1 MEEAQKPILLELFS
15 GSKTVSTQFE
25 SAGWKSF
32 SIDNNPK
39 LKPQLCCDILQLSP
53 GMLPGNV
60 SFIWAS
66 PDCSKFSRAAAQ
78 YHWEKKTV
86 KYRQYEFKPATPEAF
101 ISLGLLQ
108 KTVDIINSFYPVPF
122 IIENPIGRIHHF
134 SPLKNLGHY
143 RYAVNY
149 ADFGFPYSKETYLF
163 SNLFLP
169 FSTKK
174 VKSTLPG
181 LRTINSRYQRSK
193 VPALLIDFI
202 INYLDLNYNSK
213 SFLP

>member
-1 MEEAQKPILLELFS
+1 MVETHKPILLELFS
-15 GSKTVSTQFE
+15 GSKTVSTRFE
-25 SAGWKSF
+25 WAGWKSF

-39 LKPQLCCDILQLSP
+39 LSPSMCCDILELKP

-78 YHWEKKTV
+78 YHWEKKTL
-86 KYRQYEFKPATPEAF
+86 KYRQYEYKPITNDAF

-108 KTVDIINSFYPVPF
+108 STVDIINSFYPVPF

-174 VKSTLPG
+174 VKSFLPG
-181 LRTINSRYQRSK
+181 LRTVNSRYQRSM
-193 VPALLIDFI
+193 VPSLLIDFI
-202 INYLDLNYNSK
+202 IDYLHLNYNSK
-213 SFLP
+213 SFQL